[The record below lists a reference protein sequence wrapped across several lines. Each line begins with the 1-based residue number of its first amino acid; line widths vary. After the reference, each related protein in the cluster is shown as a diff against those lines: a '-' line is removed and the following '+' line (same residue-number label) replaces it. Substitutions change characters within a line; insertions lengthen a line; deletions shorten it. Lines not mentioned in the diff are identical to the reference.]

1 MGQSN
6 SGDLLSL
13 DTCMGYNALVREANE
28 SQFFLLLFADR
39 EVFKLDS
46 ENSSGKL
53 LPGL

>member
-13 DTCMGYNALVREANE
+13 DTGMAYNALVREANL
-28 SQFFLLLFADR
+28 SKFFLLLFAER

-46 ENSSGKL
+46 ENCSGKL